1 MKEYILI
8 SVNERNIFN
17 PDYFETITEAQTE
30 MEKRVNQIVKSSGE
44 DVDFNIDFGE
54 AFVTDAHFQ
63 KGNGNWDFVICE
75 IKRNKDS
82 MNREKVL
89 KAAQVL
95 IDNGVKKDEVY
106 TILQA
111 IGYVLCDIE
120 IDDYLKENDLIG

>member
-30 MEKRVNQIVKSSGE
+30 MEKRVNQIVKSSGK

-63 KGNGNWDFVICE
+63 KGNGNWDFAICE

-120 IDDYLKENDLIG
+120 IDDFLKENDLIG

>member
-30 MEKRVNQIVKSSGE
+30 MEKRVNQIVKSSGK

-54 AFVTDAHFQ
+54 AFVTNAHFQ
-63 KGNGNWDFVICE
+63 KGNGNWDFAICE